1 MRSMFM
7 VVLVAALALTA
18 TLAYGSTV
26 DHAGIIKSM
35 AGDVVIARGGRT
47 IKAGTNM
54 ILMEGDVVQTG
65 SKAKAGLILDDDT
78 VISMGSNSM
87 MAIKSFM
94 FQPNEKRL
102 SLIVRI
108 FLGTVSFLSGQ
119 IAKLAPNLVHIET
132 PFATVG
138 IRGTHVLIQVD

>member
-7 VVLVAALALTA
+7 VALVVALALA
-18 TLAYGSTV
+18 STLAYGSTV
-26 DHAGIIKSM
+26 DHVGIIKSM
-35 AGDVVIARGGRT
+35 AGEVVIARSGRT
-47 IKAGTNM
+47 IKAETNM
-54 ILMEGDVVQTG
+54 ILLEGDVVQTG
-65 SKAKAGLILDDDT
+65 SKGKAGLILDDDT

-87 MAIKSFM
+87 MVIKSFM
-94 FQPNEKRL
+94 FQPNEKKL
-102 SLIVRI
+102 SLIVRV

>member
-7 VVLVAALALTA
+7 VVLVAALALA
-18 TLAYGSTV
+18 GTLAYGSTV

-65 SKAKAGLILDDDT
+65 SKGKAGLILDDDT

-94 FQPNEKRL
+94 FQPNEKKL
-102 SLIVRI
+102 SLIVRV

>member
-7 VVLVAALALTA
+7 VVLVAALALA
-18 TLAYGSTV
+18 STLAYGSTV

-54 ILMEGDVVQTG
+54 ILLEGDVVQTG
-65 SKAKAGLILDDDT
+65 AKGRAGLILDDDT

-94 FQPNEKRL
+94 FQPNEKKL

-108 FLGTVSFLSGQ
+108 FLGTFSFLSGQ

>member
-1 MRSMFM
+1 MFM
-7 VVLVAALALTA
+7 VVLVAALALA
-18 TLAYGSTV
+18 STLAYGSTV

-47 IKAGTNM
+47 IKAETNM
-54 ILMEGDVVQTG
+54 ILLEGDVVQTG
-65 SKAKAGLILDDDT
+65 AKGRAGLILDDDT

-94 FQPNEKRL
+94 FQPNEKKL
-102 SLIVRI
+102 SLIVRV

-138 IRGTHVLIQVD
+138 IRGTYVLIQVD

>member
-1 MRSMFM
+1 MRSMLM
-7 VVLVAALALTA
+7 VVLVAALALA
-18 TLAYGSTV
+18 STLAYGSTV

-94 FQPNEKRL
+94 FQPNEKKL
-102 SLIVRI
+102 SLIVRV

-119 IAKLAPNLVHIET
+119 IVKLAPNLVHIET

>member
-7 VVLVAALALTA
+7 VVLVAALALA
-18 TLAYGSTV
+18 STLAYGSTV

-54 ILMEGDVVQTG
+54 ILLEGDVVQTG
-65 SKAKAGLILDDDT
+65 AKGRAGLILDDDT

-94 FQPNEKRL
+94 FQPNEKKL
-102 SLIVRI
+102 SLIVRV

-138 IRGTHVLIQVD
+138 IRGTHVLIQAD

>member
-7 VVLVAALALTA
+7 VVLVAALALA
-18 TLAYGSTV
+18 STLAYGSTV

-54 ILMEGDVVQTG
+54 ILLEGDVVQTG
-65 SKAKAGLILDDDT
+65 AKGRAGLILDDDT

-94 FQPNEKRL
+94 FQPNEKKL
-102 SLIVRI
+102 SLIVRV

-138 IRGTHVLIQVD
+138 IRGTHILIQVD

>member
-7 VVLVAALALTA
+7 VVLVAALALA
-18 TLAYGSTV
+18 STLAYGSTV
-26 DHAGIIKSM
+26 DHVGIIKSM
-35 AGDVVIARGGRT
+35 AGDVVIARGGRNV
-47 IKAGTNM
+47 KAGTNM
-54 ILMEGDVVQTG
+54 ILLEGDDVQTG
-65 SKAKAGLILDDDT
+65 SKGKAGLILDDDT

-87 MAIKSFM
+87 MVIKSFM
-94 FQPNEKRL
+94 FQPNEKKL
-102 SLIVRI
+102 SLIVRV

>member
-7 VVLVAALALTA
+7 VVLVAALALA
-18 TLAYGSTV
+18 STLAYGSTV

-65 SKAKAGLILDDDT
+65 AKGKAGLILDDDT

-94 FQPNEKRL
+94 FQPNEKKL
-102 SLIVRI
+102 SLIVRV

>member
-7 VVLVAALALTA
+7 VVLVAALALA
-18 TLAYGSTV
+18 SALAYGSTV
-26 DHAGIIKSM
+26 DHVGIIKSM

-47 IKAGTNM
+47 IKAETNM
-54 ILMEGDVVQTG
+54 ILLEGDVVQTG
-65 SKAKAGLILDDDT
+65 AKGKAGLILDDDT

-87 MAIKSFM
+87 MVIKSFM
-94 FQPNEKRL
+94 FQPNEKKL
-102 SLIVRI
+102 SLIVRV